1 MENLLI
7 KYYFNNRLYSYLY
20 MFLTRQKINMIKLCK
35 FITAETTSC
44 SFPIIINDRPKK
56 YSGDLMKNMGEK
68 DDAKSTDQV

>member
-1 MENLLI
+1 MLI

-44 SFPIIINDRPKK
+44 SFPIIINDRQ
-56 YSGDLMKNMGEK
+56 KNI
-68 DDAKSTDQV
+68 QVI

>member
-44 SFPIIINDRPKK
+44 SFPIIINDI
-56 YSGDLMKNMGEK
+56 
-68 DDAKSTDQV
+68 

>member
-20 MFLTRQKINMIKLCK
+20 MFLTRQKINMIKLYK

-44 SFPIIINDRPKK
+44 SFPIIINDTQ
-56 YSGDLMKNMGEK
+56 KNI
-68 DDAKSTDQV
+68 QVI